1 MSTGSIIGG
10 IGGALLALGAL
21 AFVVF
26 FFVRK
31 YRKKTNEEEAF
42 DSADFRKSAVL
53 LDDAAVNGASSYN
66 PRPPTM
72 IERHVAHAPA
82 MGGYQYGDQGQ
93 GPYPGGN
100 FGQYPSE
107 QMYAGVGEYGQPSEY
122 GQPAQYSQT
131 GEYGQPA
138 EYGQYGGY
146 AAQDEHHP
154 YSLRPGE
161 MIPPTSPSLENP
173 FSSENHATPAS
184 GPSHPTAQPTGGEP
198 LQRPPTVYNPGDAYG
213 GM

>member
-1 MSTGSIIGG
+1 MSAGSIIGG

-26 FFVRK
+26 FFVRR

-93 GPYPGGN
+93 APYPGGN

-107 QMYAGVGEYGQPSEY
+107 QMYAGVGEYGQPV
-122 GQPAQYSQT
+122 
-131 GEYGQPA
+131 EYGQPA
-138 EYGQYGGY
+138 EYSQPAEYGQYAGY
-146 AAQDEHHP
+146 AAQDEQHP

-173 FSSENHATPAS
+173 FSSEGHHT
-184 GPSHPTAQPTGGEP
+184 GPNDPSAQPTGGAP
-198 LQRPPTVYNPGDAYG
+198 LQRPPTVYNPADAYG